1 MTQRMAGHVALV
13 SGGGGEIGGA
23 IARRLAS
30 EGASILVTDVSGD
43 KARAV
48 AQAIADAGGRAAGLA
63 VDVGDPAQCEAATRD
78 AVLRFGKLT
87 TLVNSVATVTP
98 DGRVEDL
105 DLGDWERALKI
116 NFTGMF
122 LMCKYS
128 MPKLREAGG
137 GSVVNIASSHGHFA
151 LHGRVGYCSTKA
163 AIIHFTRVLALD
175 YGVENIRVNS
185 ISPGPIDTERSLR
198 RYGTRANSN
207 RIRGGG
213 QALKR
218 TGTVEEVANAALF
231 LASEEASFVTGAD
244 LRVDGGQTIWKKEEP
259 ATDGV

>member
-23 IARRLAS
+23 IARRLAA
-30 EGASILVTDVSGD
+30 EGASVLVADVSAE
-43 KARAV
+43 KAESV
-48 AQAIADAGGRAAGLA
+48 AKSIGDAGGRAAGLA
-63 VDVGDPAQCEAATRD
+63 VDVGDPRQCEAAVRD

-98 DGRVEDL
+98 DGKVEDL
-105 DLGDWERALKI
+105 DLEHWERALKI

-122 LMCKYS
+122 LMCKYA
-128 MPKLREAGG
+128 MPQLRAAGG

-207 RIRGGG
+207 RIRGPG

-231 LASEEASFVTGAD
+231 LASEEASFITGAD
-244 LRVDGGQTIWKKEEP
+244 LRVDGGQTIWKREEP
-259 ATDGV
+259 ASDGV

>member
-1 MTQRMAGHVALV
+1 MSKRMAGHVALV

-23 IARRLAS
+23 IAKRLAE
-30 EGASILVTDVSGD
+30 EGAAILVTDVSGD
-43 KARAV
+43 KASAV
-48 AQAIADAGGRAAGLA
+48 AKQIVDAGGRAAGLA
-63 VDVGDPAQCEAATRD
+63 VDVGVAAQCEGAIRD

-87 TLVNSVATVTP
+87 TLVNSVATATP

-105 DLGDWERALKI
+105 PLEDWENALKI

-122 LMCKYS
+122 LMCKYA
-128 MPKLREAGG
+128 MPQIRAAGG

-175 YGVENIRVNS
+175 YGTDNIRVNS

-207 RIRGGG
+207 RIRGPG

-218 TGTVEEVANAALF
+218 TGTVEEVAHAALF
-231 LASEEASFVTGAD
+231 LASEEASFITGAD

-259 ATDGV
+259 AKDGV

>member
-1 MTQRMAGHVALV
+1 MTQRMTGHVALV

-23 IARRLAS
+23 IARRFAS
-30 EGASILVTDVSGD
+30 EGASVLIADISAE
-43 KARAV
+43 KANAV
-48 AQAIADAGGRAAGLA
+48 AKSIADAGGRAAGLA
-63 VDVGDPAQCEAATRD
+63 VDVGEPGQCERAARD

-87 TLVNSVATVTP
+87 VLVNSVATVTP
-98 DGRVEDL
+98 DGKVEDIAL
-105 DLGDWERALKI
+105 EDWERALKI

-122 LMCKYS
+122 LMCKYALPQIRAS
-128 MPKLREAGG
+128 GG

-163 AIIHFTRVLALD
+163 GIHHFTRVLALD
-175 YGVENIRVNS
+175 YGTENIRVNS

-198 RYGTRANSN
+198 RYGTRENSN
-207 RIRGGG
+207 RIRGPG

-244 LRVDGGQTIWKKEEP
+244 LRVDGGQTIWKREEP
-259 ATDGV
+259 ASDGV